1 MKVTGIWTTLSANW
15 VKLCHDSLTYSMRR
29 NCYAQDTSPGKA
41 LFSTL
46 GIVALFNHANTHGR
60 KCVMTHSLFS
70 LSLLQTYLLNFIT
83 LCQSVTFYPNYKLIC
98 ILQHMLQCHFSRL
111 CLHLLRQELH
121 RFRYF
126 VPRVGDRVWL
136 WGAGECRKMCGED
149 KKLWSGWKL
158 SGFQVWLYVTRRG
171 LQHHSPHSFCR
182 ACIWLLL
189 CQVTQKALTTP
200 SLTQAALREGT
211 SLCPEADGLLGCQ
224 ASGDVGTEETFVS
237 LKPTAVG
244 TEHNMI
250 LWAMGSPL
258 RPLLLLNPHSQK
270 QATWSKH
277 LPLCFS
283 RLVNAPFEYISLQ
296 TDWGALDYS

>member
-158 SGFQVWLYVTRRG
+158 SGFQVWLYMTRRG
-171 LQHHSPHSFCR
+171 LQHHSPQLLQSLHLAASVPGDPEGTDYTITDSSCPEGR
-182 ACIWLLL
+182 YQLVSRGWWATWLPGIWW
-189 CQVTQKALTTP
+189 CGYRRN
-200 SLTQAALREGT
+200 LRE
-211 SLCPEADGLLGCQ
+211 S
-224 ASGDVGTEETFVS
+224 
-237 LKPTAVG
+237 
-244 TEHNMI
+244 
-250 LWAMGSPL
+250 
-258 RPLLLLNPHSQK
+258 
-270 QATWSKH
+270 
-277 LPLCFS
+277 
-283 RLVNAPFEYISLQ
+283 
-296 TDWGALDYS
+296 